1 MYGTTP
7 TVAAAAAAPALA
19 ATGLNWGWSTMVAFS
34 LLVIGGALLRLVP
47 KSTS

>member
-7 TVAAAAAAPALA
+7 TVAAAAPVLA
-19 ATGLNWGWSTMVAFS
+19 ATGLNWGWTTMAAFS
-34 LLVIGGALLRLVP
+34 LLVVGGALLRLVP

>member
-7 TVAAAAAAPALA
+7 TVAAAAPALA
-19 ATGLNWGWSTMVAFS
+19 VTGLNWGWTMMAAFS
-34 LLVIGGALLRLVP
+34 LLVIGGGLLRLVP

>member
-7 TVAAAAAAPALA
+7 TVAAAAAPALA
-19 ATGLNWGWSTMVAFS
+19 VTGLNWGWTTMAAFS

-47 KSTS
+47 RSTS